1 MLPWGSIVPIMIT
14 RLMLSLKKAA
24 NSQYSVWGSNYSRPT
39 VESARFAHQKSGGT
53 EWVADIA
60 PSRMESAR
68 FSHRVIGEAE
78 YGGDIALKDIS
89 QEGRVCLSD
98 GYD

>member
-24 NSQYSVWGSNYSRPT
+24 NAQRSVWGSNYSRPT
-39 VESARFAHQKSGGT
+39 VESVRFAHQTIGGT

-60 PSRMESAR
+60 PSRTESAR

-89 QEGRVCLSD
+89 QEGRVCLSN
-98 GYD
+98 G

>member
-1 MLPWGSIVPIMIT
+1 MPLMVA
-14 RLMLSLKKAA
+14 RLILSLKKAA
-24 NSQYSVWGSNYSRPT
+24 NAQSSVWGRT
-39 VESARFAHQKSGGT
+39 IESARFAHQKSGGT

-68 FSHRVIGEAE
+68 FSHRMIGGAE

-89 QEGRVCLSD
+89 QEGRVCLSN

>member
-1 MLPWGSIVPIMIT
+1 MPLMIS

-24 NSQYSVWGSNYSRPT
+24 DAQCSIWGSNYSRPI
-39 VESARFAHQKSGGT
+39 VESVRFAHQTIGGT

-68 FSHRVIGEAE
+68 FSRRMIGGAE
-78 YGGDIALKDIS
+78 YGGDITLKDIS
-89 QEGRVCLSD
+89 QEGRVCLSN
-98 GYD
+98 G